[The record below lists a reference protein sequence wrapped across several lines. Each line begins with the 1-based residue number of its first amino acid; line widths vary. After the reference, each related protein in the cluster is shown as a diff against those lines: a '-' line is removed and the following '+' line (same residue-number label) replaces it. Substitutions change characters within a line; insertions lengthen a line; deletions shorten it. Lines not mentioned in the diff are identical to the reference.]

1 MTAPYFIIPDIEALA
16 TASGQER
23 QVLIRKIAACVGDE
37 GALRTILGMD
47 PEEFRNFYPDMLP
60 PDPSTDDTISS
71 FISIFSSEK
80 KAASPQV
87 ESLVNEQPET
97 PAIPVAPA
105 MDYALFIENDEEPA
119 PPGDTGDATSDMIS
133 SFLQA
138 VPAKK
143 PARRPTHHELP
154 STSPG
159 PAAEITGPDVQH
171 DKAPHEPELSEALFR
186 IMVKNKNYAKALEII
201 QELSLNNPK
210 KSVYFATQIRFL
222 KKLINIEGKTA
233 R

>member
-1 MTAPYFIIPDIEALA
+1 MTPSYFIIPDIDALR

-23 QVLIRKIAACVGDE
+23 QALIRKIAACVGDE
-37 GALRTILGMD
+37 CALRSILGMN
-47 PEEFRNFYPDMLP
+47 PEEFRNFYPDMLSP
-60 PDPSTDDTISS
+60 NPSTDDTISS

-80 KAASPQV
+80 KAAAPQV
-87 ESLVNEQPET
+87 ENIVNNV
-97 PAIPVAPA
+97 PVPA
-105 MDYALFIENDEEPA
+105 MDYALLMDDEET
-119 PPGDTGDATSDMIS
+119 GDTDTPGDATSDMIS

-138 VPAKK
+138 VPPKK
-143 PARRPTHHELP
+143 PSRRTARHDRDTEE
-154 STSPG
+154 PG
-159 PAAEITGPDVQH
+159 SQTAHADSAATAG
-171 DKAPHEPELSEALFR
+171 KAAHEPELSEALFR
-186 IMVKNKNYAKALEII
+186 LMVKNKNYAKALEII